1 MACYSKENKSFPH
14 PRSAEGLRVYAQNEE
29 WKLGLRRPKHSWFCV
44 ITGRNLSES
53 NRNYSHCSSPNG
65 FFSPTRKND
74 DGFGGEPLL
83 HWVLSRVKKAKLLDS
98 TILATSDGAI
108 DDQLVELAQKL
119 NVPVFRG
126 SETDVLGRFLEAAN
140 VSKADHVIRVC
151 GDNPLVAPEE
161 IDRLVEFFEK
171 VLQAGNNSIDRLY
184 AFNFASKMG
193 NGYPDG
199 FGAEILSRIL
209 LEKLANLDHELAS
222 REHVTKYIWDHP
234 DQFMIRT
241 FSAPKEIAYPSIK
254 LDVDTQEDL
263 DKIRYLCVGL
273 DKESSAQNIINIYKK
288 EFGL

>member
-1 MACYSKENKSFPH
+1 M
-14 PRSAEGLRVYAQNEE
+14 
-29 WKLGLRRPKHSWFCV
+29 

-53 NRNYSHCSSPNG
+53 NRTIAIVQARMGSSRLPG
-65 FFSPTRKND
+65 KMMMD
-74 DGFGGEPLL
+74 LAGEPLL

-126 SETDVLGRFLEAAN
+126 SETDVLGRFLEAAK

-199 FGAEILSRIL
+199 FGAEILSRIV

-234 DQFMIRT
+234 EQFMIRT
-241 FSAPKEIAYPSIK
+241 FSAPKEIAYPSVK

-273 DKESSAQNIINIYKK
+273 DKESSAQKIINTYKK